1 MVIAQYI
8 DDDGWKLMKTQNSVS
23 QKIRMLSKT
32 KEKTMIT
39 VIKEMLY

>member
-1 MVIAQYI
+1 MVIAQYF

-23 QKIRMLSKT
+23 QKIRLSKT

-39 VIKEMLY
+39 GIKEMLY